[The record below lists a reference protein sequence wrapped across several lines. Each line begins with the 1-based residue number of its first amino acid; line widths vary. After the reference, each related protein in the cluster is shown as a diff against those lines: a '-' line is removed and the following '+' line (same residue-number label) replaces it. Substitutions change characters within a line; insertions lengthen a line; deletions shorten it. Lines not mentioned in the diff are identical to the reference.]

1 MHALREPTEPLSEQ
15 DQPQEGPTPR
25 TWLVLGD
32 KRGDNGQVE
41 IVARALGW
49 PCERRNLEMRARYV
63 VGKPWVRPSLHHI
76 DLARSDRLE
85 PPWPDLV
92 ITIGR
97 RPSMAALWIARQSG
111 GRTKLV
117 LLGKPSGKTRR
128 FDLIIAGA
136 ETRMPALPNVLT
148 VTLPLMRVD
157 ETAVAAAAEAWRPR
171 LADLPR
177 PLIGFMVG
185 GPTGP
190 FVFDDTVTGRLL
202 ALIGEVAA
210 GGGTP
215 YLTTSRRTPPAT
227 IEALQAGLPEQARLF
242 RWAPDAPDNPYLGLL
257 GLADGFVVTGD
268 SISMLVEIA
277 ALRRPLAILELP
289 GGWLGRLDMVRRRW
303 IRQMFD
309 PERAGGPL
317 RRALVRVL
325 YGARVIHHTRDFAAF
340 YDLLIERGF
349 AVRAGE
355 GFAQP
360 RGEVPDELDLVV
372 ARIKALLA

>member
-1 MHALREPTEPLSEQ
+1 MHALRNPTEPLRQ
-15 DQPQEGPTPR
+15 DQATPR
-25 TWLVLGD
+25 VWLVLGD
-32 KRGDNGQVE
+32 KRGDNSQVE
-41 IVARALGW
+41 MVARALGW
-49 PCERRNLEMRARYV
+49 PCERRNLVMRPRYV

-76 DLARSDRLE
+76 DLARSDRLA

-117 LLGKPSGKTRR
+117 LIGKPSGKTRR
-128 FDLIIAGA
+128 FDLIVAGA
-136 ETRMPALPNVLT
+136 ETRMPALPNVLS

-157 ETAVAAAAEAWRPR
+157 AAAVAAAADAWRPR

-177 PLIGFMVG
+177 PLIGFLVG

-190 FVFDDTVTGRLL
+190 FRFDDSVTERLL
-202 ALIGEVAA
+202 ALIDEVAA
-210 GGGTP
+210 AGGTP

-227 IEALQAGLPEQARLF
+227 IQALQAGLPEQARLF
-242 RWAPDAPDNPYLGLL
+242 RWTPEAPDNPYLGLL

-277 ALRRPLAILELP
+277 GLRKPMAILELP
-289 GGWLGRLDMVRRRW
+289 CGWLGRADMIRRRW
-303 IRQMFD
+303 IHRMFD
-309 PERAGGPL
+309 PERAGGLL
-317 RRALVRVL
+317 RRALVRTL
-325 YGARVIHHTRDFAAF
+325 YASRVVNHTRDFAAF
-340 YDLLIERGF
+340 YELLIERGL
-349 AVRAGE
+349 AVRAGQ
-355 GFAQP
+355 GFPAP
-360 RGEVPDELDLVV
+360 RGEVPDELSLVV

>member
-1 MHALREPTEPLSEQ
+1 MHALKQPNEQLSEQ
-15 DQPQEGPTPR
+15 DRPTPR
-25 TWLVLGD
+25 VWLVLGD
-32 KRGDNGQVE
+32 KRGDNSQVE
-41 IVARALGW
+41 MVAGALGW
-49 PCERRNLEMRARYV
+49 PCERRNVVMRAPYV

-92 ITIGR
+92 ITVGR

-117 LLGKPSGKTRR
+117 LIGKPSGKARR

-136 ETRMPALPNVLT
+136 ETQMPALPNVLS

-157 ETAVAAAAEAWRPR
+157 ETAVAAAAEIWRPR

-177 PLIGFMVG
+177 PLIGFMIG

-190 FVFDDTVTGRLL
+190 FRFDDTVTRRLL
-202 ALIGEVAA
+202 ALIDEIAA
-210 GGGTP
+210 AGGTP
-215 YLTTSRRTPPAT
+215 YLSTSRRTPPAA
-227 IEALQAGLPEQARLF
+227 IEALQARLPSSARLF
-242 RWAPDAPDNPYLGLL
+242 RWTPDAPDNPYFGLL

-277 ALRRPLAILELP
+277 ALHKPLAILELP
-289 GGWLGRLDMVRRRW
+289 GGWFGRLDMLRRRW
-303 IRQMFD
+303 ISQMLD
-309 PERAGGPL
+309 PERAAGPL

-325 YGARVIHHTRDFAAF
+325 YNAGVVHQTRDFAAF
-340 YDLLIERGF
+340 YDLLIERGL

-360 RGEVPDELDLVV
+360 YGEVPDELSLVV

>member
-1 MHALREPTEPLSEQ
+1 MHALRKPTQQLSEQ
-15 DQPQEGPTPR
+15 DQPTPR

-32 KRGDNGQVE
+32 KRGDNAQVE
-41 IVARALGW
+41 MVAGALGW
-49 PCERRNLEMRARYV
+49 PCERRNLVMRARYV

-76 DLARSDRLE
+76 DLTRSDRLE

-92 ITIGR
+92 ITVGR

-117 LLGKPSGKTRR
+117 LIGKPSGMTRR
-128 FDLIIAGA
+128 FDLIVAGA

-157 ETAVAAAAEAWRPR
+157 EAAVAAAAEAWRPR

-190 FVFDDTVTGRLL
+190 FRFDDTVAKRLL

-210 GGGTP
+210 AGGTP
-215 YLTTSRRTPPAT
+215 YVSTSRRTPPAT
-227 IEALQAGLPEQARLF
+227 VAALQPGLPENARLF
-242 RWAPDAPDNPYLGLL
+242 RWTPDAPDNPYLGLL

-289 GGWLGRLDMVRRRW
+289 GGWLGRLDMLRRRW
-303 IRQMFD
+303 IRQLFD
-309 PERAGGPL
+309 PGRAGGAL
-317 RRALVRVL
+317 RRAAVRAL
-325 YGARVIHHTRDFAAF
+325 YGARLINHTRDFAAF
-340 YDLLIERGF
+340 YDLLIERGL

-355 GFAQP
+355 GFAPP